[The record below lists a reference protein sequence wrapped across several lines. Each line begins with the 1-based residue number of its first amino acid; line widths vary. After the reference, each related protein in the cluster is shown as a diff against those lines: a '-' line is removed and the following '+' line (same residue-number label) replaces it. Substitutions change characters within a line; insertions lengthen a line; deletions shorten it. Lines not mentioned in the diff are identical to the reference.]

1 MPESNL
7 KSEERG
13 ADVRLERPSRRQRKA
28 AETRL
33 RIFRSALQLFGERG
47 FGNVTVEEITE
58 AADVGKG
65 TFFNYFDSKEHVLGV
80 MAEVQLERLEEAV
93 GEAAAGKHSIRATVH
108 HLFLRLSEEPGR
120 SPFLARTFIGS
131 FLASEVVRALLRGRM
146 EAARSMMEA
155 VIRQGQD
162 RAEIEATLVPE
173 DVAFQM
179 QQAILGAVLLWSLQ
193 EEPDLSIAI
202 EKSFRHFWRAVAA
215 PRKGK
220 KP

>member
-1 MPESNL
+1 MSEPIHKPEA
-7 KSEERG
+7 EQEG
-13 ADVRLERPSRRQRKA
+13 WTAERPGRRQRKA
-28 AETRL
+28 TETRL

-65 TFFNYFDSKEHVLGV
+65 TFFNYFDSKEHVLSV
-80 MAEVQLERLEEAV
+80 MAEVQLVRVEQAV
-93 GEAAAGKHSIRATVH
+93 REAAAGKHSIRLTVH

-131 FLASEVVRALLRGRM
+131 FLASAVVRELLRERM
-146 EAARSMMEA
+146 AAARIMMEE

-162 RAEIEATLVPE
+162 RGEIEPSLNPANG
-173 DVAFQM
+173 AFQM
-179 QQAILGAVLLWSLQ
+179 QQAVLGAVLLWSLH
-193 EEPDLSIAI
+193 EEPEVKVWI